1 MNRIGI
7 MQPYFFPY
15 IGYWQLIN
23 AVDRFVLLEDVQYM
37 RHSWINRNRLLSTNG
52 GWHFV
57 TISLKKHP
65 REEEIKNI
73 QVSQNF
79 DMKSL
84 IYGSLTVYKNR
95 APFYQETVDLISHIF
110 EVLEDVNTIYISKI
124 NYTIIKEVCNYLK
137 IKTKILVSSERK
149 YDYSNVRLPG
159 DWAFE
164 ITKQE
169 GGDEYINPYSGKKL
183 FDPLKFS
190 SCNIKL
196 AFLKPRDLN
205 YDQGE
210 GNFEPWLSIIDVL
223 VFNGREKTI
232 SLLKDYDLIG
242 AEDELLERPL

>member
-1 MNRIGI
+1 M
-7 MQPYFFPY
+7 F
-15 IGYWQLIN
+15 LI
-23 AVDRFVLLEDVQYM
+23 
-37 RHSWINRNRLLSTNG
+37 
-52 GWHFV
+52 
-57 TISLKKHP
+57 
-65 REEEIKNI
+65 
-73 QVSQNF
+73 
-79 DMKSL
+79 
-84 IYGSLTVYKNR
+84 
-95 APFYQETVDLISHIF
+95 
-110 EVLEDVNTIYISKI
+110 
-124 NYTIIKEVCNYLK
+124 
-137 IKTKILVSSERK
+137 SSERK